1 MKRSLF
7 LVLTLSLSLMAQEPT
22 DTSASVAT
30 DSTPTIDTVE
40 TTLATDTTVNEPM
53 NLPKPTGMIIDGPE
67 DSMSVTING
76 EESGFTPLQVTEIDP
91 GAYTVI
97 LRKRGFYGKQLQV
110 DVIQDSLVEVNVEL
124 RAPATLTVITEPD
137 SALIFLNRQKTE
149 KSPHSITPLRP
160 NSYSVML
167 LRGGYAQ
174 FDTTIELSS
183 GANDTLFVELESLM
197 TETTTDNN
205 TISDTSKVVVENSI
219 DADSEDSQADSGNK
233 KRFVIIASAIFAAFL
248 SVIFVSEFSR
258 EEM

>member
-1 MKRSLF
+1 MKRSF
-7 LVLTLSLSLMAQEPT
+7 LLALTLSLSLMAQET
-22 DTSASVAT
+22 
-30 DSTPTIDTVE
+30 
-40 TTLATDTTVNEPM
+40 TDTTVSATTDSTLAIDSTINEPM

-91 GAYTVI
+91 GAYTII

-137 SALIFLNRQKTE
+137 SALIFLNRQKAE
-149 KSPHSITPLRP
+149 KTPHSMTPLRP
-160 NSYSVML
+160 DSYSVML

-174 FDTTIELSS
+174 FDTTVELSS
-183 GANDTLFVELESLM
+183 GANDTLFVKLESLLSE
-197 TETTTDNN
+197 TATVETTESDSSEVVVDNQ
-205 TISDTSKVVVENSI
+205 TGEISDNSNNEN
-219 DADSEDSQADSGNK
+219 GNK
-233 KRFVIIASAIFAAFL
+233 KRFMIIASAIFAAFL
-248 SVIFVSEFSR
+248 SVIFVSEFTR